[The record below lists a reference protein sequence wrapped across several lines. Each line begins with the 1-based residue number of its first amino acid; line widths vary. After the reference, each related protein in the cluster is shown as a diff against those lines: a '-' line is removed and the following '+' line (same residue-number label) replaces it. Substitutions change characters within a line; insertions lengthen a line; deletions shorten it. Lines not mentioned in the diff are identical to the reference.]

1 MKDNIFLDLN
11 KILSYGSLLNF
22 IIAERGVGKSYGS
35 KKYIIKHFKSKGKQS
50 VYVRRYNRELQESLM
65 KKGSPIFFDQIK
77 NEFPNDKLSNNSEVF
92 YCNGEICGFAVPLST
107 SNILKSVSFEN
118 VDTLIF
124 DEFIIDNTGI
134 YHYIKNEVTLFMELL
149 ETIIRLKPNI
159 KVLLLGNAISIT
171 NPYFLELKLSLPY
184 NSEFKI
190 FKRDDKGQ
198 PLILVYYGKN
208 LKYREEKKKSR
219 FGQLIENTA
228 YGKYAIDNEML
239 RDSKAFIQKKTPNS
253 KFYFILKLNN
263 KNIGI
268 WLDYKEQKMF
278 ISYDYDPLCPIIFSM
293 TNEDHDEHTLLLK
306 CRTSTF
312 FKSIIEYYR
321 QARLC
326 FENQQIKNQV
336 MNILVKY
343 LTYWLY
349 TLN

>member
-1 MKDNIFLDLN
+1 MKNDIWLDFN

-22 IIAERGVGKSYGS
+22 IIAERGVGKTFGAKS
-35 KKYIIKHFKSKGKQS
+35 YIIDHFKSKGKQS
-50 VYVRRYNRELQESLM
+50 VYVRRYNRELQETLM
-65 KKGSPIFFDQIK
+65 KKTTPIFFDQVK
-77 NEFPNDKLSNNSEVF
+77 TKYSNDKLSNNSEVF

-107 SNILKSVSFEN
+107 SNILKSVSFEK
-118 VDTLIF
+118 VDTIIF

-171 NPYFLELKLSLPY
+171 NPYFTELNLSLPY

-219 FGQLIENTA
+219 FGQLINGTK
-228 YGKYAIDNEML
+228 YGNYAIDNVML

-253 KFYFILKLNN
+253 KFYFIFKLNN

-268 WLDYKEQKMF
+268 WIDYQEQKMF
-278 ISYDYDPLCPIIFSM
+278 ISNDYDPLCPVIFSM
-293 TNEDHDEHTLLLK
+293 TNEDHDEHTLLIRA
-306 CRTSTF
+306 RTSPF

-321 QARLC
+321 NARLC

-343 LTYWLY
+343 LTY
-349 TLN
+349 